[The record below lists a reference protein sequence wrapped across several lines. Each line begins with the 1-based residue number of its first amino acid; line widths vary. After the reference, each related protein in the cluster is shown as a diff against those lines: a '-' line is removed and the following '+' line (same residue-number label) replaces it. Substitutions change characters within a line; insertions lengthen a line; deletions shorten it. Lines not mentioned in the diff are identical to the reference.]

1 MTDSGTRQAPW
12 ENAELGDADL
22 VAVVLGDGTGPQG
35 AGALEAIASRHYRP
49 VLRQCARLL
58 GQDAQDGADIAQ
70 KVFEDAV
77 ASLLRGR
84 GPANPE
90 KLGAWL
96 AEFAK
101 RRVLAYW
108 RDKRPGG
115 MAVTGSDDGF
125 DAFADD
131 DESRSG
137 TAARRAHVE
146 RLLEIV
152 VASLT
157 AHQRQVYRLRVQE
170 GLRGREIAERMGM
183 AASTASNEATALLGL
198 LADGFHA
205 LVLAQ
210 EGRPYCP
217 ELARILDAAGVTA
230 VTQQNFTTELRERI
244 VRHFGTCKICDEC
257 GVCGVQ
263 RRFLAGPYSPVFF
276 PIVQDTELRERV
288 LDHIRQAVGGAA
300 PPSSGP
306 PAGAGTGSGPLF
318 VAASAGLATGDAA
331 ARVAGHSR
339 AAGVRSA
346 LRGRRAAGVA
356 AVAAVVTVALVAA
369 LVMALTRTS
378 HPKAAAA
385 PTRSPGATTAARG
398 GPLTVRLNKTD
409 DYFTTTGAP
418 GRTYVGHVQDP
429 VLSGAADPA
438 TLRGLQTQ
446 LRRPILDW
454 QALAAGG
461 PVAPAAPVATPANSF
476 DEGTTV
482 LTAGSLLTVTYGF
495 AGGDDF
501 GGGGGRTV
509 VIDTATDTDQAPGDL
524 LTPAAATPAGARR
537 IADALNGSPSGRHLT
552 SFGCP
557 ALTDAFVRTNVLAK
571 PSPYSELSFGVARTG
586 IAFMVAPGNQDCGW
600 PDLVTVPFSALTGLV
615 NPSVPGRAAGS
626 GH

>member
-1 MTDSGTRQAPW
+1 MTDSGTRQ
-12 ENAELGDADL
+12 EQRGDAEL
-22 VAVVLGDGTGPQG
+22 VAVVLADGSGPHR
-35 AGALEAIASRHYRP
+35 AEALEAIASRHYRP

-58 GQDAQDGADIAQ
+58 GQDAQDGADVAQ

-115 MAVTGSDDGF
+115 VAVTASDDGF
-125 DAFADD
+125 DDLADD

-137 TAARRAHVE
+137 SAARRAHVHW
-146 RLLEIV
+146 LLATV

-157 AHQRQVYRLRVQE
+157 EHQRQVYRLRILE
-170 GLRGREIAERMGM
+170 GLGGREIAARMGI
-183 AASTASNEATALLGL
+183 ADSTANNEATALKGL

-230 VTQQNFTTELRERI
+230 VTGQTFTQELRERI
-244 VRHFGTCKICDEC
+244 VRHFGTCKICDAC

-276 PIVQDTELRERV
+276 PIVQDTELKERV
-288 LDHIRQAVGGAA
+288 LDHIRQAVGGSA
-300 PPSSGP
+300 PPSSGL
-306 PAGAGTGSGPLF
+306 PAGAGTGSAPLF
-318 VAASAGLATGDAA
+318 VAAAAGLA
-331 ARVAGHSR
+331 AGQR
-339 AAGVRSA
+339 RPGKVRS
-346 LRGRRAAGVA
+346 LLHGRRAAGVA

-378 HPKAAAA
+378 HSKDAAA
-385 PTRSPGATTAARG
+385 PTPSRGGTATTAARG
-398 GPLTVRLNKTD
+398 GALSVRLVGTD
-409 DYFTTTGAP
+409 DYFIAKSAP
-418 GRTYVGHVQDP
+418 GRTYVGHVQEP
-429 VLSGAADPA
+429 VLSGATRPA
-438 TLRGLQTQ
+438 TLQAQ
-446 LRRPILDW
+446 LRQPILDW
-454 QALAAGG
+454 QAMAANG
-461 PVAPAAPVATPANSF
+461 PVAPAAPVATPADSF
-476 DEGTTV
+476 DERTAVIPAGT
-482 LTAGSLLTVTYGF
+482 LLTVTYRF
-495 AGGDDF
+495 AGGDEF

-509 VIDTATDTDQAPGDL
+509 VVDTATGTVQAPGTL

-537 IADALNGSPSGRHLT
+537 IAGALNASAQGRKLT
-552 SFGCP
+552 SAGCP
-557 ALTDAFVRTNVLAK
+557 ALTDDFVRTNVLAK
-571 PSPYSELSFGVARTG
+571 PSPYSQLAFGVTRTA
-586 IAFMVAPGNQDCGW
+586 IAFMVAPGAQDCGW
-600 PDLVTVPFSALTGLV
+600 PDLVDVPFSALTGLV
-615 NPSVPGRAAGS
+615 DPSVPGRAAAAGA
-626 GH
+626 